1 MTVPTTP
8 RPTPQTPQNPTP
20 PTTPLSAAERA
31 YQHTKA
37 RILSGEAAGGVLL
50 SEGDVAAEL
59 GISRTPVHEAFLR
72 LDAERLLAVAPRR
85 GAAVVPM
92 APDEARDVL
101 EMREAVER
109 STARRALAH
118 GRPGAAVL
126 DELRAHLDAQRLAAA
141 ADDVEAFV
149 VADSA
154 FHGVLVR
161 ASRNQTA
168 VQFMGLLR
176 DRQLRLMFQHLR
188 VGADEVG
195 AALAEH
201 EEMLAAVERGD
212 ADAYC
217 DLLHDHVRR
226 HRGIL

>member
-1 MTVPTTP
+1 VTAPS
-8 RPTPQTPQNPTP
+8 TP
-20 PTTPLSAAERA
+20 PPPPQASQPPSLSAAERA

-37 RILSGEAAGGVLL
+37 KILSGEAAGGVLL

-109 STARRALAH
+109 STARRALGH
-118 GRPGAAVL
+118 GRPATAVV
-126 DELRAHLDAQRLAAA
+126 DELRTHLDAQRRAAA

-168 VQFMGLLR
+168 IQFMGLLR

-188 VGADEVG
+188 VGADEVA
-195 AALAEH
+195 AALGEH
-201 EEMLAAVERGD
+201 EAMLAAVEQGD

>member
-1 MTVPTTP
+1 VTTSSAAP
-8 RPTPQTPQNPTP
+8 SSP
-20 PTTPLSAAERA
+20 PLSAAERA
-31 YQHTKA
+31 YRLTKA
-37 RILSGEAAGGVLL
+37 KILSGEVPGGRLL
-50 SEGDVAAEL
+50 AEGDIAAEL

-72 LDAERLLAVAPRR
+72 LDTEGLLAVAPRR

-118 GRPGAAVL
+118 GRPADAVIE
-126 DELRAHLDAQRLAAA
+126 ELRAHVERQRAASAQGDVDAFA
-141 ADDVEAFV
+141 E
-149 VADSA
+149 ADSA

-176 DRQLRLMFQHLR
+176 DRQLRLMYQHLH
-188 VGADEVG
+188 VGPEEV
-195 AALAEH
+195 ATALAEH
-201 EEMLAAVERGD
+201 EAMLAAVEQGD

>member
-1 MTVPTTP
+1 MTVPSTP
-8 RPTPQTPQNPTP
+8 PPTP
-20 PTTPLSAAERA
+20 PTPSLSAAERA
-31 YQHTKA
+31 YRHTKA
-37 RILSGEAAGGVLL
+37 KILSGEAAGGVLL

-118 GRPGAAVL
+118 GRPAVAVV
-126 DELRAHLDAQRLAAA
+126 DELRAHLDTQRSAAA
-141 ADDVEAFV
+141 ADDLEAFV

-168 VQFMGLLR
+168 IQFMGLLR
-176 DRQLRLMFQHLR
+176 DRQLRLMFQHLQ
-188 VGADEVG
+188 VGADEV
-195 AALAEH
+195 ASALAEH
-201 EEMLAAVERGD
+201 EAMLAAVEQGD

>member
-1 MTVPTTP
+1 VTTSSAAPTS
-8 RPTPQTPQNPTP
+8 P
-20 PTTPLSAAERA
+20 PPSAAERA
-31 YQHTKA
+31 YRLTKA
-37 RILSGEAAGGVLL
+37 KILSGEVPGGHLL
-50 SEGDVAAEL
+50 AEGDIAAEL

-72 LDAERLLAVAPRR
+72 LDTEGLLAVAPRR

-118 GRPGAAVL
+118 GRPAGAVIE
-126 DELRAHLDAQRLAAA
+126 ELRAHVERQRAAA
-141 ADDVEAFV
+141 AQGDVDAFAT
-149 VADSA
+149 ADSA

-176 DRQLRLMFQHLR
+176 DRQLRLMYQHLH
-188 VGADEVG
+188 VGPQEVA

-201 EEMLAAVERGD
+201 EAMLAAVEQGD

>member
-1 MTVPTTP
+1 MTASSTP
-8 RPTPQTPQNPTP
+8 PPTPQSPQTA
-20 PTTPLSAAERA
+20 PLSAAERA
-31 YQHTKA
+31 YQHTKVK
-37 RILSGEAAGGVLL
+37 ILSGEAAGGVLL

-109 STARRALAH
+109 STARRTLAH
-118 GRPGAAVL
+118 GRPAAAVV
-126 DELRAHLDAQRLAAA
+126 DELRTHLDTQRRAAA
-141 ADDVEAFV
+141 ADDVQAFV

-168 VQFMGLLR
+168 IQFMGLLR
-176 DRQLRLMFQHLR
+176 DRQLRLMFQHLH
-188 VGADEVG
+188 VGADEVA

-201 EEMLAAVERGD
+201 EAMLAAVEQGD

-226 HRGIL
+226 HRGVL

>member
-1 MTVPTTP
+1 VTVPPASPSTP
-8 RPTPQTPQNPTP
+8 
-20 PTTPLSAAERA
+20 PLSAAERA

-37 RILSGEAAGGVLL
+37 KILSGEVPGGRIL

-85 GAAVVPM
+85 GAAVLPM

-101 EMREAVER
+101 EMREAIEL

-118 GRPGAAVL
+118 GAPRAAVL
-126 DELRAHLDAQRLAAA
+126 DPLRANVDAQRAAA
-141 ADDVEAFV
+141 AAGDVDAFV
-149 VADSA
+149 LADGEFHALLVA
-154 FHGVLVR
+154 

-168 VQFMGLLR
+168 VQLYDLLR
-176 DRQLRLMFQHLR
+176 DKQHRLRAQLLH
-188 VGADEVG
+188 VGAEQV
-195 AALAEH
+195 ASSLADH
-201 EEMLAAVERGD
+201 EAMLAAVEGGD
-212 ADAYC
+212 ADALC
-217 DLLHDHVRR
+217 GLVHDHVRR

>member
-1 MTVPTTP
+1 MTTSSAAPSSP
-8 RPTPQTPQNPTP
+8 
-20 PTTPLSAAERA
+20 PLSAAERA
-31 YQHTKA
+31 YRLTKA
-37 RILSGEAAGGVLL
+37 KILSGEVPGGRLL
-50 SEGDVAAEL
+50 AEGDIAAEL

-72 LDAERLLAVAPRR
+72 LDTEGLLAVAPRR

-118 GRPGAAVL
+118 GRPAEAVIE
-126 DELRAHLDAQRLAAA
+126 ELRAHVERQRAASTQGDVDAFA
-141 ADDVEAFV
+141 E
-149 VADSA
+149 ADSA

-176 DRQLRLMFQHLR
+176 DRQLRLMYQHLH
-188 VGADEVG
+188 VGPEEV
-195 AALAEH
+195 ATALAEH
-201 EEMLAAVERGD
+201 EAMLAAVEQGD

>member
-1 MTVPTTP
+1 MTTSSAAPSSP
-8 RPTPQTPQNPTP
+8 
-20 PTTPLSAAERA
+20 PLSAAERA
-31 YQHTKA
+31 YRLTKA
-37 RILSGEAAGGVLL
+37 KILSGEVPGGRLL
-50 SEGDVAAEL
+50 AEGDIAAEL

-72 LDAERLLAVAPRR
+72 LDTEGLLAVAPRR

-118 GRPGAAVL
+118 GRPAEAVIE
-126 DELRAHLDAQRLAAA
+126 ELRAHVERQRAASAQGDVDAFA
-141 ADDVEAFV
+141 E
-149 VADSA
+149 ADSA

-176 DRQLRLMFQHLR
+176 DRQLRLMYQHLH
-188 VGADEVG
+188 VGPEEV
-195 AALAEH
+195 ATALAEH
-201 EEMLAAVERGD
+201 EAMLAAVEQGD